1 MNKLAF
7 DPSGKVLSVAG
18 NDGTLHF
25 ISTKD
30 HTVSRAIQ
38 VSETAL
44 NAIAFEKGG
53 ESLVVAGSGESF
65 FISLSNS
72 KTRNIHVI
80 VQQTVLFVHS
90 NN

>member
-1 MNKLAF
+1 LNKLAF

-53 ESLVVAGSGESF
+53 ESLVVAGSGEFFLPSGKTQYSCDRSTDGLIRSF
-65 FISLSNS
+65 
-72 KTRNIHVI
+72 
-80 VQQTVLFVHS
+80 Q
-90 NN
+90 